1 MRLSGR
7 KHAIF
12 LLVLAGVVVA
22 GTLLW
27 IVVFPHGTA
36 TPAATELPPGR
47 ALYGA
52 HCAVCHGPTGK
63 GDGPGAS
70 VVRQRM
76 RDFTDAAAMR
86 EVSDRFLFDMI
97 KKGSSQFGRSNAM
110 PAWGM
115 KLSDAEIRA
124 VVAYIRSLASRNPP
138 GPSGRKDTP

>member
-1 MRLSGR
+1 MHLSDR

-12 LLVLAGVVVA
+12 LLVLAGVVVG

-36 TPAATELPPGR
+36 TPAATELSPGR
-47 ALYGA
+47 ALYDA

-124 VVAYIRSLASRNPP
+124 VVAYIRSLASRKPP
-138 GPSGRKDTP
+138 GSSGRKDTP